1 MRPPPRTAGP
11 AAATR
16 RRPQPAVTAPNP
28 PAPEPKPTP
37 LERGLGEYL
46 DYLRVEKGAA
56 RNTVAAYGRD
66 LRSWVAWLAQECGE
80 DVPDE
85 VSRADVERYAAYL
98 RGQGRA
104 ASSVER
110 AVSAIKGFHKFL
122 YADGLAT
129 DLPTADV
136 RLPKKP
142 DRLPHAITVAQAF
155 ELLDQPFPATPRGR
169 RDRAMLEVLYGCGL
183 RVSELCGL
191 DLSACRLDEGFLR
204 IFGKG
209 GKERLVPIVGSAAR
223 ALADYLATGRPGLFA
238 ASAPADQDPE
248 AVFLNARG
256 RRITR
261 QAVYRVVER
270 AGTAV
275 GIAGLHPHTLRHAF
289 ATHMLAGGADL
300 RVLQEILGH
309 ADISTT
315 QIYTHVDREH
325 LREEYLTAHP
335 RAHVK
340 P

>member
-1 MRPPPRTAGP
+1 MASG
-11 AAATR
+11 
-16 RRPQPAVTAPNP
+16 
-28 PAPEPKPTP
+28 
-37 LERGLGEYL
+37 LERGLDEYL

-66 LRSWVAWLAQECGE
+66 LRSWVAWLGQECDE
-80 DVPDE
+80 DAPDE
-85 VSRADVERYAAYL
+85 VVRGDVERYAAYL
-98 RGQGRA
+98 RGQGKA

-110 AVSAIKGFHKFL
+110 AVSAIKGFHRFL
-122 YADGLAT
+122 YTDGLAET
-129 DLPTADV
+129 MPTADV

-142 DRLPHAITVAQAF
+142 ARLPHSITVAQAF
-155 ELLDQPFPATPRGR
+155 ALLDQPFEDTPRGR

-191 DLSACRLDEGFLR
+191 DLSACHLEEGFLR

-209 GKERLVPIVGSAAR
+209 GKERLVPVVGSALR
-223 ALADYLATGRPGLFA
+223 ALADYLASGRPGLHTS
-238 ASAPADQDPE
+238 ASVVPVDPD

-261 QAVYRVVER
+261 QAVHRVVER
-270 AGTAV
+270 AGTAA

-325 LREEYLTAHP
+325 LREEYLSAHP
-335 RAHVK
+335 RAHVRS
-340 P
+340 PGNV